1 MVNVTLDTEAAGTT
15 TVAVTF
21 CPVVVAAFVTVVPA
35 AEAVG
40 VTNSCNTA
48 LAPLTNVPTFHIP
61 VTLS

>member
-1 MVNVTLDTEAAGTT
+1 MDAVTICPML
-15 TVAVTF
+15 VAV
-21 CPVVVAAFVTVVPA
+21 FVTVVPA

-61 VTLS
+61 VTLL